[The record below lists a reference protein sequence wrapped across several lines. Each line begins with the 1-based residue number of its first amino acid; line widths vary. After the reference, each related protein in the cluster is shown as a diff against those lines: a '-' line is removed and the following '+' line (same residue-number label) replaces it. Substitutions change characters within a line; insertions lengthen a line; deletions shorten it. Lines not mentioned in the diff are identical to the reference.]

1 MSQTT
6 LSMHESLRQLLVAA
20 RQNSDCSILLPVIES
35 IFSQIDTVDGTAEE
49 TYRQVIKQLARIGL
63 ESNLLSELGQK
74 QFEWMIQLSD
84 SGHDAN
90 VLEAMSQQLTTA
102 IYREALPV
110 NSTASSDTPPKQDI
124 QQLDDEIIID
134 DKTAFEEL
142 SPASAPT
149 GTPTR
154 PPASPQADTRVE
166 EVAQLEAQIDKDHS
180 LNEEIDNLKS
190 SLHQQ
195 IDLTRKQFS
204 DFENKML
211 SLASDASLASSPD
224 EIKAVKS
231 RLTNSI
237 HNLLSDQSSL
247 NENIQAIGSEIEQ
260 LGSQCTNLNHELGL
274 VKQLSSTDD
283 LTRLA
288 NRRAFM
294 KILDNEAGRV
304 QRHGYP
310 LCVAM
315 LELDLFLEI
324 IDSYGQAIGDRVI
337 QFFSKDVLSVFRNYD
352 LVARIDEARFA
363 VLLPHSDLQDAD
375 QAINKVLQKAFES
388 RLMIS
393 ENNKVINMPTFS
405 AGIAQYHE
413 GESIESLINRAENA
427 MVSAT
432 SQGRNQVVLDSAA
445 QTA

>member
-1 MSQTT
+1 MSQAT
-6 LSMHESLRQLLVAA
+6 LSMHESLRELLVAA
-20 RQNSDCSILLPVIES
+20 RQNNDCSILLPVIES
-35 IFSQIDTVDGTAEE
+35 IFSQIDAVDGGAEE

-63 ESNLLSELGQK
+63 ESNLLTDQGQK

-102 IYREALPV
+102 IYQDSVKTPEASREISPEISIPEISIEEKYAIDELRGAAV
-110 NSTASSDTPPKQDI
+110 EMPKETRQ
-124 QQLDDEIIID
+124 E
-134 DKTAFEEL
+134 
-142 SPASAPT
+142 PT
-149 GTPTR
+149 EKP
-154 PPASPQADTRVE
+154 
-166 EVAQLEAQIDKDHS
+166 
-180 LNEEIDNLKS
+180 EEISTSYDVNDLKS
-190 SLHQQ
+190 SLHEQ
-195 IDLTRKQFS
+195 IDQTRKQFS
-204 DFENKML
+204 AFENRML
-211 SLASDASLASSPD
+211 TLSKNVSSAGSPE
-224 EIKAVKS
+224 EIRTLKS
-231 RLTNSI
+231 QLNDSI
-237 HNLLSDQSSL
+237 QNLLSEQSSL
-247 NENIQAIGSEIEQ
+247 NQNIQAIGDEIEE
-260 LGSQCTNLNHELGL
+260 LGSQCSNLNHELGL

-304 QRHGYP
+304 QRHGYS

-324 IDSYGQAIGDRVI
+324 VETYGQAIGDRVI

-363 VLLPHSDLQDAD
+363 VLLPHSKLQDAE

-388 RLMIS
+388 RLIIS

-405 AGIAQYHE
+405 AGIAQYRE
-413 GESIESLINRAENA
+413 GENIESLISRSEEA

-432 SQGRNQVVLDSAA
+432 AKGRNQVVLDSSGSSA

>member
-110 NSTASSDTPPKQDI
+110 NSTASSDSPAKEDI
-124 QQLDDEIIID
+124 QQVDDEIIID

-149 GTPTR
+149 STPATT
-154 PPASPQADTRVE
+154 QTDTRVE

>member
-35 IFSQIDTVDGTAEE
+35 IFNQIDTVDGTAEE

-110 NSTASSDTPPKQDI
+110 NSTASSDTPPTEDI
-124 QQLDDEIIID
+124 QQVDDEIIID
-134 DKTAFEEL
+134 DKTAFKEL
-142 SPASAPT
+142 SPNIAPT
-149 GTPTR
+149 DTPT
-154 PPASPQADTRVE
+154 DTRVE
-166 EVAQLEAQIDKDHS
+166 EIAQFEVQIDQDHG

-190 SLHQQ
+190 SLHEQ

-237 HNLLSDQSSL
+237 HNLLSDQSAL

-405 AGIAQYHE
+405 AGIAQYRE

-427 MVSAT
+427 MLSAT

>member
-6 LSMHESLRQLLVAA
+6 LSMHESLRELLAAA
-20 RQNSDCSILLPVIES
+20 RKNNDCSILLPVIES
-35 IFSQIDTVDGTAEE
+35 IFNQIDTVDGSAEE

-63 ESNLLSELGQK
+63 ESNLLTEQGHK

-84 SGHDAN
+84 TGHDAN

-102 IYREALPV
+102 IYRDGNKSDLPKEHTAPLQAESTKPTQKEDMSFDEKTALNELQGNSSSKGLPV
-110 NSTASSDTPPKQDI
+110 KTEEPEPLSNDA
-124 QQLDDEIIID
+124 DDEDI
-134 DKTAFEEL
+134 
-142 SPASAPT
+142 
-149 GTPTR
+149 
-154 PPASPQADTRVE
+154 
-166 EVAQLEAQIDKDHS
+166 
-180 LNEEIDNLKS
+180 NNLKS
-190 SLHQQ
+190 SLHEQ
-195 IDLTRKQFS
+195 IDQTRKQFGE
-204 DFENKML
+204 FENRML
-211 SLASDASLASSPD
+211 SLARDVSIADSPE

-231 RLTNSI
+231 QLNDSI
-237 HNLLSDQSSL
+237 QHLLSEQSSL
-247 NENIQAIGSEIEQ
+247 NNNIQAIGNEIEE

-274 VKQLSSTDD
+274 VKKLSSTDD

-324 IDSYGQAIGDRVI
+324 IDTYGQAIGDRVI

-363 VLLPHSDLQDAD
+363 VLLPHSDLQDAE

-388 RLMIS
+388 RLIIS

-405 AGIAQYHE
+405 AGIAQYRE

-432 SQGRNQVVLDSAA
+432 SKGRNQVVLDSAA